1 MSFFLGVLLGM
12 ILALLLVWGV
22 EALLR
27 AKKKRKVSS
36 SSTPRPVV
44 KTYTYGHPY
53 DPVSTIRN
61 RLPDVAYPF
70 AWETWKE
77 TLNDGHVVMRVTLR
91 NLKEEKEL
99 ERVTVKITR
108 YSAFAGDT
116 RNQSWESYYHGYKA
130 IGHEYWVKYFE
141 SEFITPAMD
150 EIKLV
155 WRKHTQRVEGPTD
168 YKMQA

>member
-12 ILALLLVWGV
+12 ILSLLFVWGV
-22 EALLR
+22 DSLLQYR
-27 AKKKRKVSS
+27 KKRKVS

-44 KTYTYGHPY
+44 KTYGHPY
-53 DPVSTIRN
+53 DPVATIRN

-70 AWETWKE
+70 AWETWTE
-77 TLNDGHVVMRVTLR
+77 SLNDGHVVMRVTLR

-108 YSAFAGDT
+108 YSAYATDT
-116 RNQSWESYYHGYKA
+116 SNRSWESYYHGYKA

-141 SEFITPAMD
+141 SEFMTPAMD
-150 EIKLV
+150 QIKRM